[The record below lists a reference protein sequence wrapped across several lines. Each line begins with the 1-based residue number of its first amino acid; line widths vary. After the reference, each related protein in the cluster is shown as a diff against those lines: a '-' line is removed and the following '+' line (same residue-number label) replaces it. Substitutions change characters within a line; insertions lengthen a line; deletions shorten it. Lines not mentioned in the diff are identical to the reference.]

1 MLIDLIRFLNQPMY
15 KKLSLIFF
23 DVNSLN
29 QKYDLLIFVKFCIK
43 IKKKDENSSF
53 LLGVYAKNLA

>member
-1 MLIDLIRFLNQPMY
+1 MY